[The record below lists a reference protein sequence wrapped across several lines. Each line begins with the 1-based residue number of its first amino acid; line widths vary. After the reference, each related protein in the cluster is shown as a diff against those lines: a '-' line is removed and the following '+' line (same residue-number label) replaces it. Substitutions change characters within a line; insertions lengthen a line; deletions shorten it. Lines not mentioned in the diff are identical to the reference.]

1 MVVFDRTSWSFFFHV
16 ISFVLHGVIEYKFFK
31 IFLSILSFLFFFLIF
46 VFFSLLKKR
55 LSTVDLPKRKEEV
68 PIIGR
73 QVRNV
78 VMNTGLRLT

>member
-31 IFLSILSFLFFFLIF
+31 IFLSMLSFLFFFLNLC
-46 VFFSLLKKR
+46 FFSLLKKR

>member
-1 MVVFDRTSWSFFFHV
+1 MEFFFRV

-55 LSTVDLPKRKEEV
+55 LSTVDLPKRKDEV

-73 QVRNV
+73 QVRSV
-78 VMNTGLRLT
+78 VMNTGLKVS

>member
-1 MVVFDRTSWSFFFHV
+1 MEFFFHV
-16 ISFVLHGVIEYKFFK
+16 ISFLLHGVIEYKFFK

-55 LSTVDLPKRKEEV
+55 LSTVDLPKRKDEV

-73 QVRNV
+73 QVRSV
-78 VMNTGLRLT
+78 VMNTGLKVS

>member
-1 MVVFDRTSWSFFFHV
+1 MEFFFHV

-31 IFLSILSFLFFFLIF
+31 IFFSILSFLFFSLIF

-78 VMNTGLRLT
+78 VMNTGLRVT

>member
-1 MVVFDRTSWSFFFHV
+1 MEFFFHV

-55 LSTVDLPKRKEEV
+55 LSTVDLPKRKDEV

-73 QVRNV
+73 QVRSV
-78 VMNTGLRLT
+78 VMNTGLKVS

>member
-1 MVVFDRTSWSFFFHV
+1 MEFFFHV

-55 LSTVDLPKRKEEV
+55 LSTVDLPKRKDEV

-73 QVRNV
+73 QVRSV
-78 VMNTGLRLT
+78 VMNTGLRVS

>member
-1 MVVFDRTSWSFFFHV
+1 MEFFFHV

-55 LSTVDLPKRKEEV
+55 LSTVDLPKRKDEV

-73 QVRNV
+73 QVRSA
-78 VMNTGLRLT
+78 VMNTGLRVS

>member
-1 MVVFDRTSWSFFFHV
+1 MEFFFHV

-73 QVRNV
+73 QVRSV
-78 VMNTGLRLT
+78 VMNTGLRAT

>member
-1 MVVFDRTSWSFFFHV
+1 MELFFHV
-16 ISFVLHGVIEYKFFK
+16 ISFVLHRVIEYKFFL

-73 QVRNV
+73 QVRSV
-78 VMNTGLRLT
+78 VMNTGLRVT